1 MIRPLLVS
9 SSESVPSSE
18 LVVSVSALCVFTLY
32 EDDLDL
38 EETGIDYRVD
48 PGIKFSSRAVAR
60 EQ

>member
-18 LVVSVSALCVFTLY
+18 LVVSVLYVFTLY
-32 EDDLDL
+32 EDEL
-38 EETGIDYRVD
+38 EERGIDYRVD